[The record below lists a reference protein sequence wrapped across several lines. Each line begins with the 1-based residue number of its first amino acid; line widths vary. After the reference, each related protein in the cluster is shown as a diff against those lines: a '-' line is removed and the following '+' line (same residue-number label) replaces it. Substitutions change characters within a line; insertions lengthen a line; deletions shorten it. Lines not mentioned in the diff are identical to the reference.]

1 MKVKDVKSFNIIL
14 ETLINANELLL
25 EKEAEDLKESLS
37 SLFIN
42 VKPKLCLNNYSL
54 LYDLNRTVSELYK
67 NKSELQYKLNNYIIE
82 YTGDE
87 YFNDYVLESIEILKN
102 CNSLDDIIYL
112 RENINESVLKATNA
126 IKSGFGSKHDKIV
139 ARDKKWL
146 STNKK
151 KILSI
156 NFDEVE
162 LEVVSDYKTT
172 FEGLINRH
180 NIFDKNFAN
189 SANMDDIGSKISRFE
204 DKNGNLKN
212 GLDNYF
218 RTGTSRREIGLRKVS
233 GDSAREA
240 VENMVAY
247 CEAFLAGKSFLEEKL
262 NNIIIAINDDNTKSS
277 KATKKEP
284 SIKSDETDD
293 KEEPVDDGTKNNEK
307 PLTFDANGKIKES
320 FNLLALLEAN
330 EEEQKEIDKEK
341 PEEESIESE
350 PRGLKDR
357 QVGIAVLLSVAE
369 ERYFDYI
376 GILKGL
382 IE

>member
-1 MKVKDVKSFNIIL
+1 MKVNDIKSFNVII
-14 ETLINANELLL
+14 ETLIEANELIY
-25 EKEAEDLKESLS
+25 EKNSTDLKESLH

-42 VKPKLCLNNYSL
+42 VKPKLQLTNYSFI
-54 LYDLNRTVSELYK
+54 YDVNKLTEMYYN
-67 NKSELQYKLNNYIIE
+67 NKSELLHTLNNYNIQYI
-82 YTGDE
+82 GDD
-87 YFNDYVLESIEILKN
+87 YYNDYVSESLEILKR
-102 CNSLDDIIYL
+102 CKVPHDILYL

-126 IKSGFGSKHDKIV
+126 IKNGFGTKHDKIV

-151 KILSI
+151 KILSL

-262 NNIIIAINDDNTKSS
+262 NNIIVAINDDNTKSS

-284 SIKSDETDD
+284 SIKSDETEV
-293 KEEPVDDGTKNNEK
+293 KEEPVGDDTKNNEK

-330 EEEQKEIDKEK
+330 EEEQKEENKEK
-341 PEEESIESE
+341 PEESVESE

-382 IE
+382 VE

>member
-126 IKSGFGSKHDKIV
+126 IKNGFGAKHDKIV

-151 KILSI
+151 KILSL

-262 NNIIIAINDDNTKSS
+262 NNIIVAINDDNTKSS

-284 SIKSDETDD
+284 SIKSDETEV
-293 KEEPVDDGTKNNEK
+293 KEEPVGYDTKNNEK

-330 EEEQKEIDKEK
+330 EEEQKEENKEK
-341 PEEESIESE
+341 PEESVESE

-382 IE
+382 VE

>member
-14 ETLINANELLL
+14 ETLIKANELLL
-25 EKEAEDLKESLS
+25 EKDSEDLKESLS

-42 VKPKLCLNNYSL
+42 VKPKLCLNNYSI
-54 LYDLNRTVSELYK
+54 LYDLNRNVSELYK

-126 IKSGFGSKHDKIV
+126 IKNGFGTKHDKIV

-151 KILSI
+151 KILSL

-180 NIFDKNFAN
+180 NIFDKNFTN

-262 NNIIIAINDDNTKSS
+262 NNIIVAINDDNMKSS

-284 SIKSDETDD
+284 SIKSDETDV

-341 PEEESIESE
+341 PEEESVESE

-382 IE
+382 VE

>member
-1 MKVKDVKSFNIIL
+1 MKVKDIKSFNIIL
-14 ETLINANELLL
+14 ETLITANEILL
-25 EKEAEDLKESLS
+25 EKESDELKESLS

-54 LYDLNRTVSELYK
+54 LYDLNRNVSELYK
-67 NKSELQYKLNNYIIE
+67 NKPELQYKLNNYNIE

-87 YFNDYVLESIEILKN
+87 YFNDYVSESIKILKN
-102 CNSLDDIIYL
+102 CESIDDIVYL

-126 IKSGFGSKHDKIV
+126 IKNGFGAKHDKIV

-146 STNKK
+146 SANKK
-151 KILSI
+151 KILSL
-156 NFDEVE
+156 NFDEIE
-162 LEVVSDYKTT
+162 LEVVSDYKTS
-172 FEGLINRH
+172 FEGLVNRH
-180 NIFDKNFAN
+180 NIFDKNFTN
-189 SANMDDIGSKISRFE
+189 SANIDDIGSKIARFE

-218 RTGTSRREIGLRKVS
+218 RTGTSRREIGLRKLS
-233 GDSAREA
+233 GDTAKEA
-240 VENMVAY
+240 VENMIEY
-247 CEAFLAGKSFLEEKL
+247 CEAFMAGKSFLEEKL
-262 NNIIIAINDDNTKSS
+262 NNIIIAINDDNNKQY
-277 KATKKEP
+277 KNKKEESKSTQKDEDTNTTNNKP
-284 SIKSDETDD
+284 S
-293 KEEPVDDGTKNNEK
+293 EEPME
-307 PLTFDANGKIKES
+307 FDANGKIKES

-330 EEEQKEIDKEK
+330 EEEQKEENKEK
-341 PEEESIESE
+341 PEEENVESE

>member
-42 VKPKLCLNNYSL
+42 VKPKLCLNNYSI
-54 LYDLNRTVSELYK
+54 LYDLNRNVSELYK

-151 KILSI
+151 KILSL

-180 NIFDKNFAN
+180 NIFDKNFTN
-189 SANMDDIGSKISRFE
+189 SANIDDIGSKISRFE

-262 NNIIIAINDDNTKSS
+262 NNIIVAINDDNMKSS

-382 IE
+382 VE